1 MNMHFQTF
9 RLQPPYVPPSGDAL
23 LLRTRLGHR
32 LALHCYR
39 QNFGLRSL
47 VAVSSVTKGRIE
59 FVSRPTFGSQF
70 YGLSVHFQLLSTSCR
85 HDAVTFSYWREAP
98 PERDFHSP
106 VHAHSQAHDRDR
118 HGRASRRLADR
129 FTAHNH
135 EPNRFQRGSLRR
147 DAEDSGRGPGGRP
160 RCAPLPTAPFRSRPK
175 SINPRLSKQTEF
187 GGAPNLT
194 GPSPLPPIPNHPS
207 ACLTRLNASRAFFP
221 GGTGVPPVDLGVS
234 PKSAGF
240 GETPKIAGEVLAD
253 GHDALRNPLP
263 RSGSATGRQGRHV
276 QL

>member
-106 VHAHSQAHDRDR
+106 VHAHSQAHDR
-118 HGRASRRLADR
+118 GRPARRFRRLAE
-129 FTAHNH
+129 TI
-135 EPNRFQRGSLRR
+135 SLAEFDWR
-147 DAEDSGRGPGGRP
+147 DANRCDRGGR
-160 RCAPLPTAPFRSRPK
+160 APHSYLPNSTSTFFR
-175 SINPRLSKQTEF
+175 
-187 GGAPNLT
+187 
-194 GPSPLPPIPNHPS
+194 
-207 ACLTRLNASRAFFP
+207 
-221 GGTGVPPVDLGVS
+221 
-234 PKSAGF
+234 
-240 GETPKIAGEVLAD
+240 
-253 GHDALRNPLP
+253 
-263 RSGSATGRQGRHV
+263 
-276 QL
+276 

>member
-85 HDAVTFSYWREAP
+85 HDAVTFSYWRGSSAR
-98 PERDFHSP
+98 ERLSLSCARSLSSARPRPFRSLQ
-106 VHAHSQAHDRDR
+106 ST
-118 HGRASRRLADR
+118 SRRLVHGAQL
-129 FTAHNH
+129 
-135 EPNRFQRGSLRR
+135 QRGRR
-147 DAEDSGRGPGGRP
+147 
-160 RCAPLPTAPFRSRPK
+160 
-175 SINPRLSKQTEF
+175 
-187 GGAPNLT
+187 
-194 GPSPLPPIPNHPS
+194 
-207 ACLTRLNASRAFFP
+207 
-221 GGTGVPPVDLGVS
+221 
-234 PKSAGF
+234 
-240 GETPKIAGEVLAD
+240 
-253 GHDALRNPLP
+253 
-263 RSGSATGRQGRHV
+263 
-276 QL
+276 

>member
-118 HGRASRRLADR
+118 PGRPSRRLADWS
-129 FTAHNH
+129 TAAHNY
-135 EPNRFQRGSLRR
+135 EPNRFRFQRGSLRR
-147 DAEDSGRGPGGRP
+147 DATRSPTNGIVPTQPIRAGGNFLAVFSLSAFQFFWRAVISRAISFAREKPPGWLRTKSRGPCRHDGSVRARP
-160 RCAPLPTAPFRSRPK
+160 C
-175 SINPRLSKQTEF
+175 
-187 GGAPNLT
+187 
-194 GPSPLPPIPNHPS
+194 GPSFRFYGP
-207 ACLTRLNASRAFFP
+207 A
-221 GGTGVPPVDLGVS
+221 
-234 PKSAGF
+234 
-240 GETPKIAGEVLAD
+240 
-253 GHDALRNPLP
+253 
-263 RSGSATGRQGRHV
+263 
-276 QL
+276 